1 MTKQA
6 SIAYISELME
16 NPSRIGEAD
25 HSSIAGFRQSFP
37 YFVPARYLE
46 AYHKHSASPWAPT
59 MLSGVMPYVGNW
71 VLFCD
76 FLNSDTANYFQS
88 KREKRKN
95 AETDQRPILKAQ
107 KVIGEQKEPVQKE
120 EPLPEIQVVMPAH
133 EVAEPMPIAV
143 VEEAVAIPEPIAEVH
158 TEDAIEVVEQPE
170 VVPALPEHIIEEK
183 IEEVPVAEEQPEAV
197 QALPELPQA
206 PDVPVLEEMRNIE
219 DETVALDEIAEQQWA
234 DELEGTPVTA
244 DIIDEY
250 ASYITEA
257 DAMENT
263 TEETMRP
270 AAAIEIDEEVL
281 EELESR
287 HNDFWMQGEEETE
300 SNEPPVAEAAPA
312 TKDSGNAGV
321 HGVIEDIEDV
331 DDMPQYIPTGNEKP
345 LIYPMYT
352 EDYFLTQGEK
362 ISNEM
367 PAEIESLK
375 TVTEATSLMVMMS
388 FSEWLLHFKST
399 TERQKEENKD
409 QKALKTMWQKEKLA
423 AAIEEENEEI
433 PENVFEMAVNSIT
446 KEDGLASEALAE
458 IYVKQGKY
466 DKAVDMYRK
475 LSLRNPQKNA
485 YFARKIEDILK
496 EKQS

>member
-16 NPSRIGEAD
+16 NPSQIGEAD

-46 AYHKHSASPWAPT
+46 AYHRHKAAPWSPA
-59 MLSGVMPYVGNW
+59 MLSAVMPYTGNW

-76 FLNSDTANYFQS
+76 FLNSDTGNYFHS
-88 KREKRKN
+88 NKREKSKSSG
-95 AETDQRPILKAQ
+95 ADARPILKAQ
-107 KVIGEQKEPVQKE
+107 KVITEQKEVAPVPEVEEQPAVVATIATE
-120 EPLPEIQVVMPAH
+120 EPVPAVVQEPAPMPEQIVAALPT
-133 EVAEPMPIAV
+133 EVEPMPEVA
-143 VEEAVAIPEPIAEVH
+143 VEEAVTVMPDDVEEDVTSEIQEQEAEIIAEQ
-158 TEDAIEVVEQPE
+158 E
-170 VVPALPEHIIEEK
+170 IIEELMGMAANAEK
-183 IEEVPVAEEQPEAV
+183 NKEEEQAEEEINVVLQTDPPQVLPVENSMELDNEA
-197 QALPELPQA
+197 
-206 PDVPVLEEMRNIE
+206 I
-219 DETVALDEIAEQQWA
+219 
-234 DELEGTPVTA
+234 
-244 DIIDEY
+244 
-250 ASYITEA
+250 
-257 DAMENT
+257 
-263 TEETMRP
+263 
-270 AAAIEIDEEVL
+270 
-281 EELESR
+281 EELENR
-287 HNDFWMQGEEETE
+287 HNDFWTQGEDDTEQVEEK
-300 SNEPPVAEAAPA
+300 EPAAPA
-312 TKDSGNAGV
+312 PPKSVVNVGV
-321 HGVIEDIEDV
+321 HEVIEDIDEV
-331 DDMPQYIPTGNEKP
+331 DDMPQYIPSHNERP

-362 ISNEM
+362 VSPDM
-367 PAEIESLK
+367 PDEIESLK
-375 TVTEATSLMVMMS
+375 PVTDATSLMVMMS

-446 KEDGLASEALAE
+446 KEDGLASEALAD